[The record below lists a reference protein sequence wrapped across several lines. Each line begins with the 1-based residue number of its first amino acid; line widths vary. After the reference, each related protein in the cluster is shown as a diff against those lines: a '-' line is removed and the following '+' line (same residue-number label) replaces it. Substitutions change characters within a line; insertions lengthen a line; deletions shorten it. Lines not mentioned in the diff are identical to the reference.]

1 MTTEPITIREWRFI
15 MDMVWQGC
23 TLFQAAAE
31 LEIDGIQLDI
41 EMSEK
46 MRRFM
51 LDVGIMKNYREDL
64 LEELKNG

>member
-1 MTTEPITIREWRFI
+1 